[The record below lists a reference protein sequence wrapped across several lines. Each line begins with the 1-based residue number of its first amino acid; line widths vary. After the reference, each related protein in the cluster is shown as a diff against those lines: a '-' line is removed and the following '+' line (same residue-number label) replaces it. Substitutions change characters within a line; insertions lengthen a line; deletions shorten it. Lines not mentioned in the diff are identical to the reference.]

1 MKLGLQT
8 FNVKKAT
15 TIKAKAEGKKNLPQK
30 KSKPGV
36 TTQSKPLTVKEE
48 LKPKQ
53 KPVFNEVVQE
63 KRIDITDSSYLIISA
78 SQVDGDKDT
87 YVDVRIYRKTD
98 KYEGPTKKGIRL
110 HVEFLEELIE
120 GLVSLNEELESVG
133 V

>member
-30 KSKPGV
+30 KNKPV
-36 TTQSKPLTVKEE
+36 VKVQPKQPKVKEE
-48 LKPKQ
+48 PQTK
-53 KPVFNEVVQE
+53 KPVFQEVVKE

-78 SQVDGDKDT
+78 SQVDGELDT

-98 KYEGPTKKGIRL
+98 KYEGPTKKGVRL

-120 GLVSLNEELESVG
+120 GLSSLNDELESIG